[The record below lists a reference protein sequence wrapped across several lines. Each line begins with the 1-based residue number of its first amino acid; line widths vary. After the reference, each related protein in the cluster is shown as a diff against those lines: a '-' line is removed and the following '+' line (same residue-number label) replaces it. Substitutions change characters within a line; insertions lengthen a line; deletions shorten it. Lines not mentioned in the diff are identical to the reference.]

1 MNLILSLGLI
11 IAAQA
16 ADWPTHRGNSER
28 TGCLDGQAGPVKPK
42 VLWTHPSQEQFVAS
56 LVASGDRLY
65 LPALGAFNT
74 GAFHAVDLA
83 DGAAKRVV
91 WTKSAPILRI
101 PTVCAPAV
109 VEGKV
114 VLGEGMHQTEG
125 ASLLCLRAPDGRLC
139 WRLNVTGEL
148 VHIEGSPTAA
158 GGRVFFGAG
167 SGGVLCADLNRVML
181 DGKETPAAEVEVLI
195 DKRWKEL
202 VAKYEQDAKKDPDF
216 AIPPNE
222 LSLPQPAPRQWWEQG
237 KNSWHV
243 DGPTAVVEGKVLAGS
258 AFLDKE
264 QKGDRALFCMSAED
278 GKVLWK
284 APLKHNPWGGPSVGG
299 GRALVPCSSIRFD
312 PQQVGSARG
321 EVVAVKMADGAVE
334 WRREVDAGVLGAV
347 AIAGDLAVFADTGG
361 RVQALDARTGESR
374 WTHKADAPFFAGPAV
389 TRDVVYAADLKG
401 TVHAIGLKDG
411 KVLWKLDA
419 AAGSPGMVYGSP
431 ALHRGRLYVATCNV
445 EGASAG
451 QGTILVCI
459 GAGE

>member
-1 MNLILSLGLI
+1 MSLILALGALLGT
-11 IAAQA
+11 QS
-16 ADWPTHRGNSER
+16 ADWPTHRGNPER
-28 TGCLDGQAGPVKPK
+28 TGCADGQAGPAKAK
-42 VLWTHPSQEQFVAS
+42 VLWKHASQEQFVAS
-56 LVASGDRLY
+56 LVTSGDRLY

-83 DGAAKRVV
+83 DAPAKRIV
-91 WTKSAPILRI
+91 WTKAPPVLRI
-101 PTVCAPAV
+101 PTVCAPAAA
-109 VEGKV
+109 EGKLV
-114 VLGEGMHQTEG
+114 FGEGMHQTEG
-125 ASLLCLRAPDGRLC
+125 ASLLCLRAGDGRLF
-139 WRLNVTGEL
+139 WRLNLTGEL
-148 VHIEGSPTAA
+148 VHIEGSPSAA

-167 SGGVLCADLNRVML
+167 SGGVLCVDLNRLML
-181 DGKETPAAEVEVLI
+181 DGKETPAAEVEAQV
-195 DKRWKEL
+195 DRKWKEL
-202 VAKYEQDAKKDPDF
+202 VVKYEADAKKDPDF

-222 LSLPQPAPRQWWEQG
+222 MSLPQPAPRLWWEQG
-237 KNSWHV
+237 KNAWHV
-243 DGPTAVVEGKVLAGS
+243 DGPTLVVEGKVLAGS

-284 APLKHNPWGGPSVGG
+284 VPLQNNPWAGPSASG

-321 EVVAVKMADGAVE
+321 EIVAVRLADGAVE
-334 WRREVDAGVLGAV
+334 WRRDIDAGVLGAA

-361 RVQALDARTGESR
+361 RVQALDAKSGEPR
-374 WTHKADAPFFAGPAV
+374 WVYKADAPFFAGPAV
-389 TRDVVYAADLKG
+389 AAGVVYAADLKG
-401 TVHAIGLKDG
+401 TVHAVGLKDG
-411 KVLWKLDA
+411 KALWKLDA

-451 QGTILVCI
+451 QGTVLVCI